1 MEESS
6 MPYGTVKEKK
16 GDLVVVSLERQDMCG
31 DCHACEMLSG
41 KKTCTL
47 NCKSQIPCEIGD
59 QVEITLAQER
69 FIKATYLMYGI
80 PLVGFVVGLLAGY
93 AIGMV
98 THLGEIIG
106 IIGAIVGMCLG
117 FMLIKRKE
125 KKKQFQKYLP
135 QIIAKR

>member
-16 GDLVVVSLERQDMCG
+16 GDLVIVSLERQDMCG

-41 KKTCTL
+41 KKACIL

-80 PLVGFVVGLLAGY
+80 PLGGFVVGLLAGY
-93 AIGMV
+93 AIGMI
-98 THLGEIIG
+98 TGLGEIIG

-117 FMLIKRKE
+117 FALIKSKE
-125 KKKQFQKYLP
+125 KKKHFQKYLP